1 MNVEVMLS
9 VMNLKKEDLGKMNIT
24 SKCTI
29 INQCGKEGFEKY
41 KNFNIYSYN
50 EKGLSRSRNRGLEN
64 VKEDIILICDDDV
77 VYDEDYEKK
86 IIKEFENHPQA
97 DLIFFNMQSPYRKKK
112 TIKKRKRL
120 HIYNSLH
127 YASCNIAF
135 RKESIDNKDIKF
147 NTNFGPNAKWGNG
160 SDTIFIRDVL
170 NNKLKIYSSPV
181 NLGTVY
187 HRSSTWFNGYNEKF
201 FFNKGVLFT
210 AINTKF
216 RIIFILQF
224 LLRHREFWK
233 DMGFMNALKCMLKG
247 SKDYLEAGNGYIE
260 I

>member
-1 MNVEVMLS
+1 ME
-9 VMNLKKEDLGKMNIT
+9 
-24 SKCTI
+24 
-29 INQCGKEGFEKY
+29 
-41 KNFNIYSYN
+41 
-50 EKGLSRSRNRGLEN
+50 
-64 VKEDIILICDDDV
+64 
-77 VYDEDYEKK
+77 
-86 IIKEFENHPQA
+86 
-97 DLIFFNMQSPYRKKK
+97 SPYRKKK

-120 HIYNSLH
+120 HIFNSLH

-135 RKESIDNKDIKF
+135 RRESIINKNIKF
-147 NTNFGPNAKWGNG
+147 NTDFGPNAKWGNG

-247 SKDYLEAGNGYIE
+247 SKDYLEDGNGYIE
-260 I
+260 IWKKVLQVIDRNALRKKDFKYYKYIYISKLTWMITNLFNRS